1 MYYVPDT
8 ILNVLYMSIHLIFTR
23 TPHQLLLLKEK
34 MDVKESAQGHMASKL
49 VESE

>member
-8 ILNVLYMSIHLIFTR
+8 ILNVLDMSIHLILTS
-23 TPHQLLLLKEK
+23 TPHQLLLLVGK
-34 MDVKESAQGHMASKL
+34 MDVKESAQGHMVSKL